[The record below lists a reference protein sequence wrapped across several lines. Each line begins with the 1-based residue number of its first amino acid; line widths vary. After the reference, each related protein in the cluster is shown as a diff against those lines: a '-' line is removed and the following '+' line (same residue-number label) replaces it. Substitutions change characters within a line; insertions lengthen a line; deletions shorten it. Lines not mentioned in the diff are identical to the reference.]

1 MKCVK
6 AIDVLPQ
13 EIIEIIQNYV
23 DGEYLY
29 IPRKN
34 DNKKSWGEKSGIKNI
49 LKERNIEI
57 YEKYIKGL
65 SISELSKK
73 YFLSEKSIRRIIF
86 NQKQICS

>member
-1 MKCVK
+1 MKYVK

-29 IPRKN
+29 IPRKMIIKN
-34 DNKKSWGEKSGIKNI
+34 LGVKKSGIKNI
-49 LKERNIEI
+49 LKERDIEI

-65 SISELSKK
+65 SISELSKE
-73 YFLSEKSIRRIIF
+73 YFY
-86 NQKQICS
+86 QKKAFEE

>member
-1 MKCVK
+1 MKYVK

-49 LKERNIEI
+49 LNERNIEI

-65 SISELSKK
+65 SISELSKE
-73 YFLSEKSIRRIIF
+73 YFLSEKSIRKIIF

>member
-1 MKCVK
+1 MKYVK

-49 LKERNIEI
+49 LKERDIEI

-65 SISELSKK
+65 SISELSKE
-73 YFLSEKSIRRIIF
+73 YFFIRKKHSKNNF
-86 NQKQICS
+86 

>member
-1 MKCVK
+1 MKYVK

-34 DNKKSWGEKSGIKNI
+34 DNKQSWGEKSGIKNI

-65 SISELSKK
+65 SISELSKE
-73 YFLSEKSIRRIIF
+73 YFLSEKSIRKIIF

>member
-1 MKCVK
+1 MKYVK

-57 YEKYIKGL
+57 YEK
-65 SISELSKK
+65 
-73 YFLSEKSIRRIIF
+73 
-86 NQKQICS
+86 

>member
-1 MKCVK
+1 MKYVK

-34 DNKKSWGEKSGIKNI
+34 DNKK
-49 LKERNIEI
+49 L
-57 YEKYIKGL
+57 Y
-65 SISELSKK
+65 
-73 YFLSEKSIRRIIF
+73 
-86 NQKQICS
+86 QKMKVR

>member
-1 MKCVK
+1 MKYVK

-34 DNKKSWGEKSGIKNI
+34 DNKNLGV
-49 LKERNIEI
+49 
-57 YEKYIKGL
+57 
-65 SISELSKK
+65 KK
-73 YFLSEKSIRRIIF
+73 VV
-86 NQKQICS
+86 

>member
-1 MKCVK
+1 MKYVK

-57 YEKYIKGL
+57 YEKYINVNAIAF
-65 SISELSKK
+65 S
-73 YFLSEKSIRRIIF
+73 
-86 NQKQICS
+86 NP

>member
-1 MKCVK
+1 MKYVK

-34 DNKKSWGEKSGIKNI
+34 DNKKSWGEKSGIKRT
-49 LKERNIEI
+49 LQVRNQEI
-57 YEKYIKGL
+57 YQRYLNGITIPILAEEY
-65 SISELSKK
+65 
-73 YFLSEKSIRRIIF
+73 YLSEK
-86 NQKQICS
+86 

>member
-1 MKCVK
+1 MKYIK
-6 AIDVLPQ
+6 AIDVLPK
-13 EIIEIIQNYV
+13 EVIEIIQEYI

-29 IPRKN
+29 IPRKREN
-34 DNKKSWGEKSGIKNI
+34 HKSWGEKSGIKNI
-49 LKERNIEI
+49 LKERDIEI

-65 SISELSKK
+65 SISELSKE

>member
-1 MKCVK
+1 MKYVK

-34 DNKKSWGEKSGIKNI
+34 DIKNI
-49 LKERNIEI
+49 LKERDIEI

-65 SISELSKK
+65 SISELSKE

>member
-1 MKCVK
+1 MKYVK
-6 AIDVLPQ
+6 AIAVLPQ
-13 EIIEIIQNYV
+13 EIIQIIQNNV

-65 SISELSKK
+65 SISELSKE
-73 YFLSEKSIRRIIF
+73 YFLSEKSIRKIIF

>member
-1 MKCVK
+1 MKYVK

-34 DNKKSWGEKSGIKNI
+34 DNKKSWGEKSGIKRT
-49 LKERNIEI
+49 LQVRNQEI
-57 YEKYIKGL
+57 YQRYLNGITIPILAEEY
-65 SISELSKK
+65 
-73 YFLSEKSIRRIIF
+73 YLSEKSIRRIISE
-86 NQKQICS
+86 QKRQCS